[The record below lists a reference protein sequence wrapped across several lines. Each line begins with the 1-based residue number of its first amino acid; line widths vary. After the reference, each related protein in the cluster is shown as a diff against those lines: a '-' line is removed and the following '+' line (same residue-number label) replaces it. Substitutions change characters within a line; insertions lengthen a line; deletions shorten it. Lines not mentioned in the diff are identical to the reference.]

1 MKCSQCGEENPARA
15 TYCMRCGHR
24 VALESRRGVRPDG
37 GTAAGPPSDRA
48 AYGGFWRRV
57 AATLIDGVL
66 IGVPQVVAQAL
77 LSPQTMAP
85 PPEPVLTAA
94 DGVWLLINIVVA
106 WLYWAG
112 MHSSR
117 YQATVGKMAL
127 GLRVADYYGERISF
141 LRATG
146 RHFAEFLSALI
157 FGIGYL
163 MVVFTRRRQALHDLM
178 AETLVVRK
186 EALTD

>member
-15 TYCMRCGHR
+15 VYCMRCGHR
-24 VALESRRGVRPDG
+24 MAPESRQGVRADG
-37 GTAAGPPSDRA
+37 GVGAGPPSDRS

-57 AATLIDGVL
+57 AATLIDSLL
-66 IGVPQVVAQAL
+66 IGVPQVMAQL
-77 LSPQTMAP
+77 LISPQTMAP
-85 PPEPVLTAA
+85 NPEPVLTTA
-94 DGVWLLINIVVA
+94 DIVWMLINIVVA

-117 YQATVGKMAL
+117 YRATVGKMAL
-127 GLRVADYYGERISF
+127 GLRVVDYYGERISF

-146 RHFAEFLSALI
+146 RHFAEFLSALA

-163 MVVFTRRRQALHDLM
+163 LVVFTRRRQALHDLM

-186 EALTD
+186 EVLAG